1 MATGLGDHLAR
12 PLTGRTYALRLHHAE
27 EAALCRD
34 DGARTVTGAA
44 GLLAIGVGGP
54 FTITVRA
61 GDILLDLEFLL
72 HALLYILEREPYT
85 GAEVR
90 AAERLTSAASA
101 SEATKASEVKAATAE
116 EVAEAAEDILHA
128 HAAAE
133 ASSTAAGGTATD
145 TGVTELIVAL
155 ALVGVTQHVIGLGQL
170 LELLL
175 GLLIPGVL
183 IGVVLDGELAIGLL
197 QLVGRSALAHPEYLV
212 VISLC
217 CHDLFLSPY

>member
-1 MATGLGDHLAR
+1 MA
-12 PLTGRTYALRLHHAE
+12 
-27 EAALCRD
+27 
-34 DGARTVTGAA
+34 GAA
-44 GLLAIGVGGP
+44 GLFAIGVGGS
-54 FTITVRA
+54 FAAAVRA
-61 GDILLDLEFLL
+61 GDILLDLELLL
-72 HALLYILEREPYT
+72 HALLYILEREAYT

-90 AAERLTSAASA
+90 AAERLTSAATA
-101 SEATKASEVKAATAE
+101 AEATKASEVKAATAE

-133 ASSTAAGGTATD
+133 SSSTAASGTATD

-155 ALVGVTQHVIGLGQL
+155 ALVGVAQHVIGLGQL

-175 GLLIPGVL
+175 GLLIPRVL
-183 IGVVLDGELAIGLL
+183 IWVVLDGELAIGLL
-197 QLVGRSALAHPEYLV
+197 QLIGRSTLAHPEYLV